1 MPRVIGIDP
10 GTVSIDLCGL
20 DDGRLFLDR
29 SWPTTETLAE
39 PARFVAELEAAG
51 PLDLVAGPSGYGLPL
66 TRVQAATEE
75 DLRLAFLAAP
85 GETGGI
91 GGLRGL
97 VRALARSALPVVLTP
112 GVVHLP
118 TVPAHRKVNRVDM
131 GTAEK
136 VCVVALAVS
145 EQARR
150 LGRAL
155 SNVSLVLLELGGAF
169 TAAVAV
175 AAGRIVDG
183 VGGTAGP
190 LGFRAAGAL
199 GGEVAYLAGEV
210 PKALLFQGGAAA
222 VAGWDE
228 TIASP
233 ERLAHP
239 TTPAEQL
246 AGDAL
251 VESAVKTAVALAT
264 AVPSLE
270 EFVLSGRLAHVKPLA
285 DAIQQR
291 LDAFA
296 PTRVLEG
303 FAHTAKEGAQGA
315 ALVADGLAGGVRALA
330 ARRVLWG
337 NPPAVLAR
345 VRDPRRLARVVGK
358 AGLPAPR
365 VRLTRPAPGVRGGW
379 VVKPFHSG
387 GGDGVAVW
395 RPGRGAP
402 MPRRSYFQERIAG
415 VTGSIVFAAD
425 GRRAVPLGLSR
436 VLAGEAAFGA
446 DGFRYCG
453 NILGAAGDPQFP
465 ADERLL
471 DRATLLAESVT
482 RAFGLVGVN
491 GVDFVARAG
500 LPYAIE
506 VNPRYTAAMELVERA
521 YGLSLFDVHVE
532 ACRGALPPFDLA
544 GARRATPQ
552 AVGKAIVYAR
562 RPTALG
568 DTRSWLLDPD
578 VRDISPP
585 GTRFAPREPICTIFA
600 RGRDAAACFAT
611 LTRRA
616 ARLYHDVERREAQSA

>member
-29 SWPTTETLAE
+29 SWPTAEALAD

-51 PLDLVAGPSGYGLPL
+51 PLDVVAGPSGYGLPL

-91 GGLRGL
+91 E
-97 VRALARSALPVVLTP
+97 
-112 GVVHLP
+112 
-118 TVPAHRKVNRVDM
+118 VNRVDM

-150 LGRAL
+150 LGQAP

-175 AAGRIVDG
+175 AGGRIVDG

-199 GGEVAYLAGEV
+199 DGEVAYLAGEV
-210 PKALLFQGGAAA
+210 PKALLFRGGAAA

-228 TIASP
+228 TSASP

-239 TTPAEQL
+239 ATPAEQL
-246 AGDAL
+246 ARDAL

-270 EFVLSGRLAHVKPLA
+270 EFVLSGRLAHVEPLA
-285 DAIQQR
+285 DAIRQR

-315 ALVADGLAGGVRALA
+315 ALVADGLAGGVNGPLVERLA
-330 ARRVLWG
+330 IREARGSVLDHLYVVPRDQARR
-337 NPPAVLAR
+337 R
-345 VRDPRRLARVVGK
+345 
-358 AGLPAPR
+358 
-365 VRLTRPAPGVRGGW
+365 
-379 VVKPFHSG
+379 
-387 GGDGVAVW
+387 
-395 RPGRGAP
+395 
-402 MPRRSYFQERIAG
+402 
-415 VTGSIVFAAD
+415 
-425 GRRAVPLGLSR
+425 LGLS
-436 VLAGEAAFGA
+436 
-446 DGFRYCG
+446 
-453 NILGAAGDPQFP
+453 
-465 ADERLL
+465 
-471 DRATLLAESVT
+471 
-482 RAFGLVGVN
+482 
-491 GVDFVARAG
+491 
-500 LPYAIE
+500 
-506 VNPRYTAAMELVERA
+506 
-521 YGLSLFDVHVE
+521 
-532 ACRGALPPFDLA
+532 
-544 GARRATPQ
+544 
-552 AVGKAIVYAR
+552 
-562 RPTALG
+562 
-568 DTRSWLLDPD
+568 
-578 VRDISPP
+578 
-585 GTRFAPREPICTIFA
+585 
-600 RGRDAAACFAT
+600 
-611 LTRRA
+611 
-616 ARLYHDVERREAQSA
+616 